1 MANNILILTCDS
13 GGGHRSVTDA
23 LVGALSHL
31 FPDKY
36 NVHLADIVADA
47 FPFPLNTA
55 GRLYGPVV
63 DRLPRPWGLLWHSTN
78 GRHRSL
84 LLLRLVAPLS
94 FNRLN
99 DIVQASEPDVIVST
113 HPFANHLP
121 AWLMQRTKRK
131 LPLITVVT
139 DPISIHY
146 WWLCPEVD
154 LCLVATEQA
163 RAKALEA
170 GFAPEKVKVIGM
182 PVSLEFASATQ
193 AKLQLRDKLGLHHDR
208 LTVLVA
214 GGGDGMGNV
223 YPTARAVAQADL
235 HMQLVIVTGRNDSLK
250 ARLEAARWEVPTSIL
265 GFVSNMAELM
275 HASDILVTKAG
286 PSTLSEALSCGLPML
301 VSGALRG
308 QEEGN
313 AEWVAKTGAA
323 VVTPTSRELVAA
335 LRDLAYNG
343 NERLLRMSRR
353 AREAARPDAAL
364 HAARFIDRFASESA

>member
-13 GGGHRSVTDA
+13 GGGHRSVADA
-23 LVGALSHL
+23 LVGALSL
-31 FPDKY
+31 LYPGKY
-36 NVHLADIVADA
+36 TVHLADIVADA
-47 FPFPLNTA
+47 FPFPLNTG
-55 GRLYGPVV
+55 GRLYGPIV

-78 GRHRSL
+78 GRRRSL
-84 LLLRLVAPLS
+84 LLLRLLAPLTL
-94 FNRLN
+94 NRLN
-99 DIVQASEPDVIVST
+99 NIVQASEPDVIVST

-121 AWLMQRTKRK
+121 AWLIQGTKPK

-139 DPISIHY
+139 DPISIHH
-146 WWLCPEVD
+146 WWLCPAVD
-154 LCLVATEQA
+154 LCLVPTEQA
-163 RAKALEA
+163 RVKALEA
-170 GFAPEKVKVIGM
+170 GFVSEKVKVIGM
-182 PVSLEFASATQ
+182 PVSLEFASPTH
-193 AKLQLRDKLGLHHDR
+193 AKPELRDRLGLHHDR

-223 YPTARAVAQADL
+223 YPTARAVAQANL

-250 ARLEAARWEVPTSIL
+250 ARLEAAPWEVPTSIL
-265 GFVSNMAELM
+265 GFVDNMAELM

-286 PSTLSEALSCGLPML
+286 PSTISEALSSGLPML

-313 AEWVAKTGAA
+313 AEWVAQTGAA
-323 VVTPTSRELVAA
+323 VVTPTSQELVAA
-335 LRDLAYNG
+335 LRDLAHNG
-343 NERLLRMSRR
+343 DERLVSMSRR